1 MSITH
6 PTHLHTHLSGLY
18 THTQSHTH
26 TYIHTHTLKP
36 VPYPY
41 YLSFFSLKKVV
52 LIQYSLKYSLF
63 QGAKVLMREELSPK
77 VLISQY

>member
-18 THTQSHTH
+18 THTHTH
-26 TYIHTHTLKP
+26 SHTHTLKP